1 MGLLNLLRRLWSWWV
16 RPPVPPVPPLPPPFT
31 VQLVRRPCHCGCGAT
46 GLYLAFLGRPRGGLT
61 EVGLWLLT
69 PRREKWWQVRASN

>member
-1 MGLLNLLRRLWSWWV
+1 MRLLLGLLRRLWAWWV
-16 RPPVPPVPPLPPPFT
+16 RPPLV

-46 GLYLAFLGRPRGGLT
+46 GLYLAFLGRPRGGDV

-69 PRREKWWQVRASN
+69 PRREDWWRVRASN